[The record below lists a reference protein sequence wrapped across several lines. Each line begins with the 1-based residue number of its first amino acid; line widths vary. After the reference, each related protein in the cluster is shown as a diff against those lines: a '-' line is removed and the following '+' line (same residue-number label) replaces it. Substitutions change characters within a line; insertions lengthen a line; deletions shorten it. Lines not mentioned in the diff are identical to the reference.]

1 VSNMRVPIVSTNP
14 ERITLTHHRNL
25 VISRISLWAPVL
37 LPFALGLV
45 GSAIYAFHGAGS
57 DSWAPVLQSL
67 YYIPVV
73 IAGILL
79 GLRPA
84 LAIAVCASVAHLGAA
99 ALANTDAWLGPVAH
113 TILFVSLALISAKV
127 TEYHGRDLKASA
139 GTEHT
144 EDLLPAV
151 LLQQVPAQSDGLDSG
166 VLSRVLAAMVR
177 HFRNPVTSIE
187 GAGWVLDD
195 AHLADD
201 KRRELV
207 GIIRKEAQRL
217 TRMLS
222 DVMEFTQPPPARLRL
237 VNFSKVLQDVIQLES
252 RKHGTGRWVIS
263 TNIAP
268 ELPALRADPEQL
280 SQVLLNLIKNST
292 EASPDGGP
300 IEISAVAEDEKLIFR
315 VRDYGVG
322 IPASAID
329 RIFEPFFSTRERSL
343 GLGLPAALRI
353 VKDHGGEMLVDSHER
368 EGTCVSVT
376 LPLNLSSSASSRQH
390 IMS

>member
-1 VSNMRVPIVSTNP
+1 MSNMRVPILSTNP
-14 ERITLTHHRNL
+14 ETSRLTHHRGP

-45 GSAIYAFHGAGS
+45 GSAMYAFHGAGS
-57 DSWAPVLQSL
+57 NSWAPVLESL

-73 IAGILL
+73 TAGILL

-99 ALANTDAWLGPVAH
+99 ALANTDAWLGTVAH
-113 TILFVSLALISAKV
+113 TTLFVSLALISAKV
-127 TEYHGRDLKASA
+127 TEYHGRDLRASA
-139 GTEHT
+139 RAEHT
-144 EDLLPAV
+144 EDPLPAV
-151 LLQQVPAQSDGLDSG
+151 LLQKATAQSDGFDSG
-166 VLSRVLAAMVR
+166 MLSRVLVAMVR

-222 DVMEFTQPPPARLRL
+222 DVMEFTQPPPARFRL
-237 VNFSKVLQDVIQLES
+237 TNFSKVVQDVIQLES
-252 RKHGTGRWVIS
+252 RKHGPGKWVFS
-263 TNIAP
+263 TNITS

-280 SQVLLNLIKNST
+280 RQVLLILIKNAT
-292 EASPDGGP
+292 EASPGGGQ
-300 IEISAVAEDEKLIFR
+300 IEISAVAEAQKLIFR
-315 VRDYGVG
+315 VKDYGLG
-322 IPASAID
+322 IPAAAVD
-329 RIFEPFFSTRERSL
+329 KIFEPFFSTRERSL
-343 GLGLPAALRI
+343 GLGLPAALRV
-353 VKDHGGEMLVDSHER
+353 VKDHGGIILVDSH
-368 EGTCVSVT
+368 
-376 LPLNLSSSASSRQH
+376 
-390 IMS
+390 